1 MKLPDTV
8 YDILK
13 WVIAL
18 VLPAVAVL
26 YGNLGPDWGWY
37 NPQLIVKTITE
48 VQIFLGVI
56 FGISCYTHAQEQ
68 KFKDAG
74 DC

>member
-8 YDILK
+8 YDVLK

-68 KFKDAG
+68 KFKDTG
-74 DC
+74 GC

>member
-8 YDILK
+8 YDVLK

-68 KFKDAG
+68 KFKDTG

>member
-1 MKLPDTV
+1 MKLLSDNT
-8 YDILK
+8 YNILK

-18 VLPAVAVL
+18 VIPAVAVF

-48 VQIFLGVI
+48 IQLLLGTI
-56 FGISCYTHAQEQ
+56 FGISCYSYA
-68 KFKDAG
+68 KGGRK
-74 DC
+74 

>member
-1 MKLPDTV
+1 MKLSDTAYNV
-8 YDILK
+8 LK

-37 NPQLIVKTITE
+37 NPHLIVKTITE
-48 VQIFLGVI
+48 IQLFLGTI
-56 FGISCYTHAQEQ
+56 FGISCYTHAQE
-68 KFKDAG
+68 KNHV
-74 DC
+74 

>member
-1 MKLPDTV
+1 MSNKV

-13 WVIAL
+13 WVIAI
-18 VLPAVAVL
+18 VMPAAAVL

-48 VQIFLGVI
+48 IQLFLGTI
-56 FGISCYTHAQEQ
+56 FAVSCYSYA
-68 KFKDAG
+68 KGARND
-74 DC
+74 

>member
-1 MKLPDTV
+1 MKLPNTV

-68 KFKDAG
+68 KYKDTG